1 MIHNVYSQGQHIE
14 SNVNNLIIFDEDNYE
29 LIETINID

>member
-1 MIHNVYSQGQHIE
+1 MFETVHSQGQLIE
-14 SNVNNLIIFDEDNYE
+14 SNVNNLIKFNEDNYE